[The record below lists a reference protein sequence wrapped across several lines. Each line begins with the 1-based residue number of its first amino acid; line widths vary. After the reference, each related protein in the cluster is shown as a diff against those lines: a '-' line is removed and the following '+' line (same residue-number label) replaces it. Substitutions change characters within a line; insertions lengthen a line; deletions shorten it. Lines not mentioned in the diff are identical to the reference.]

1 MVRQPRW
8 HPDYRPGRRVWA
20 ALERYEI
27 RRDWAT
33 HEIRQVLPEELG
45 IVHAFGDS
53 NTGARDPEFF
63 AAEGPYAICGR
74 HVKVRL
80 AVDFSSGD
88 EEACPRCV
96 ELAAAGH
103 TFPPNRGTPRWDCQ
117 VVVRPEMAGQPQVV
131 LCTLREDH
139 EPPHRSMTG
148 DTWVSGPED
157 FTPSSYTPS

>member
-1 MVRQPRW
+1 MVRQLRRN
-8 HPDYRPGRRVWA
+8 PDYRPGRRVWA

-33 HEIRQVLPEELG
+33 HEVRQVLPEELG
-45 IVHAFGDS
+45 VVHALADS

-63 AAEGPYAICGR
+63 AVEGPYAICGR

-80 AVDFSSGD
+80 AVDFSSD
-88 EEACPRCV
+88 DDDACPRCV
-96 ELAAAGH
+96 ELVAAGH

-117 VVVRPEMAGQPQVV
+117 AVVHPEMAGRPQVV
-131 LCTLREDH
+131 DCALRDDH
-139 EPPHRSMTG
+139 EPPHRSRAG

-157 FTPSSYTPS
+157 FTPSSYTP